1 MKAIHRTRKIMTV
14 LALALALVS
23 ASALADRPFTEPGP
37 DAAMIAGTPG
47 KPANDIYPVSFV
59 EIDGQNIP
67 SRETFWLK
75 PGKYELR
82 VRPVISDI
90 GGLRSISGRI
100 QEDPDRNVIEL
111 VVEAGKA
118 YYIGARVD
126 RTNRRQPYTTVLYRV
141 EDQQ

>member
-1 MKAIHRTRKIMTV
+1 MQTLNQTIRIVA
-14 LALALALVS
+14 AAALVALS
-23 ASALADRPFTEPGP
+23 ASALAERPFTQPGP
-37 DAAMIAGTPG
+37 EAAMIAGTPG
-47 KPANDIYPVSFV
+47 QPANDIYPVNFV

-67 SRETFWLK
+67 TRETFWLK

-82 VRPVISDI
+82 VQPVIRNA

-100 QEDPDRNVIEL
+100 REDPDRNVIEL
-111 VVEAGKA
+111 VVEPGKA

-126 RTNRRQPYTTVLYRV
+126 RQNRRQPYTTVLYRV